1 MLELCSVYS
10 LSFVSLLFLYIFA
23 GIHKR
28 ICVKL
33 LYEKERPV
41 PFEHVLSL
49 PLIFILL
56 LFLPSLESNTIL
68 QIMLYLK
75 HSRDYNFFLL
85 LLVVHLILILRVC
98 IALYPKD
105 GSGLHMHPVAHS
117 IWTTNCWSNT
127 NYKYDIKYK
136 KKGEDTKMS
145 KKYAMNHLCTKTNT
159 QTFSRKTI
167 YILYTR
173 YRI

>member
-75 HSRDYNFFLL
+75 HSRLQLFSFASRRSSYFDPPRLYRVISKRWFRLAHAPCGTFYLNYK
-85 LLVVHLILILRVC
+85 LLV
-98 IALYPKD
+98 
-105 GSGLHMHPVAHS
+105 
-117 IWTTNCWSNT
+117 
-127 NYKYDIKYK
+127 KYELQI
-136 KKGEDTKMS
+136 
-145 KKYAMNHLCTKTNT
+145 
-159 QTFSRKTI
+159 
-167 YILYTR
+167 
-173 YRI
+173 